1 LQEHFAVTR
10 IAIVGGGPG
19 GLLTAWLLS
28 RLANQPIELTLF
40 EASHRTG
47 GKILTPRFH
56 SLPVSYEAGA
66 AEFYDY
72 SPIDHDPLKSL
83 IHELGLSVTP
93 MGGNSVFLNR
103 RRYATTED
111 VASGLGPAVRQS
123 WIAFHEQARACI
135 SPREF
140 YESDNSDPGPPAVSA
155 QPAVR
160 FSTITDRLQSPPLQN
175 FLETMIH
182 SDLATEWTQTDVSY
196 GLQNYLMN
204 HPDYMRLYSIAGG
217 NEQLVQRLLQ
227 VTPMDMRLNH
237 SVLAVSHTDTQ
248 MIRLQISHQDSI
260 TEQDFDFAILCLP
273 IRPLRSVRFQ
283 GTRLTQAMQRH
294 FRQFDHPA
302 HYLRVTL
309 LFQQPFWKDWLADS
323 WCMLD
328 AWGGCC
334 LYDETSRQPDS
345 VCGILG
351 WLFGG
356 DAAVELSQLS
366 DEQLIRT
373 ALRTLPHGQNE
384 AEQLLLEGRVHRW
397 IEAVSAMPGGDQPTR
412 LDLRHQ
418 PDPIEHPGLFL
429 VGDYLFDSTLNGVLD
444 SAECVAGW
452 IAAELERSSEPR
464 AAGNMQPAHL

>member
-1 LQEHFAVTR
+1 LQENFAVTR

-56 SLPVSYEAGA
+56 SLPVSYESGA

-227 VTPMDMRLNH
+227 VTPMDVRLNH

-248 MIRLQISHQDSI
+248 QIRLQISHQDSI

-273 IRPLRSVRFQ
+273 MRPLRSVRFQ

-366 DEQLIRT
+366 DEHLIRT

-429 VGDYLFDSTLNGVLD
+429 VGDYLFDSTLHGVLD